1 MQFHVESP
9 RLEGIL
15 RQQGVFPSPTED
27 EWQKARDDL
36 ILALES
42 ENMIPVES
50 GRYLVGLRALEH
62 AEDGWEK
69 WIFAQFILT
78 YTNGSWD
85 RHLTLYEKTDPYPYH
100 KYLSSS
106 TYYSITH
113 KNFRS

>member
-1 MQFHVESP
+1 MQFHTEFP
-9 RLEGIL
+9 HLEGIL
-15 RQQGVFPSPTED
+15 RQRGEFPSAGEE
-27 EWQKARDDL
+27 EWQKAQHDL

-42 ENMIPVES
+42 ENVIPIED
-50 GRYLVGLRALEH
+50 GRYLVGLRALER
-62 AEDGWEK
+62 AEDGWDK

-78 YTNGSWD
+78 YTNGSWE
-85 RHLTLYEKTDPYPYH
+85 RHFTLYEKNDPYPYH